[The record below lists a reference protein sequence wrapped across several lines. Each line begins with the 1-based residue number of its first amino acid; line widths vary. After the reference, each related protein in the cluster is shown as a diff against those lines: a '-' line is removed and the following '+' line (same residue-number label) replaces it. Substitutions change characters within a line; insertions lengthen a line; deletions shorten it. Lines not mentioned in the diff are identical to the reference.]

1 MDSMLL
7 ESTLSQITL
16 LKRVMGGSASRP
28 LRCPH
33 GCWLIKSNSSDEVY
47 KSKKASKPS
56 RSEIKKIKLT
66 RQESCAC
73 QWEEIPTPS
82 VCDRD
87 PPLLEGPP
95 SQEKLIQIINCFP
108 FPTPRGTPQSSP
120 KMVCKHTAVVG
131 DVEQQTF
138 GDAFEKLVQVSVETM
153 AITALPMDIW
163 LKERLKKWVQLS
175 GHEGS
180 IVPAS
185 TCTLYKKQ
193 ANNCSE
199 ARAYEAISKDPCLTG
214 FTPRYFKQLQKND
227 ECFIEIEDLL
237 QQFADPTKTSIMDIK
252 IGTRTFLESEV
263 SNTKRRKD
271 LYEKM
276 TAIDPDEPTPEER
289 ACGEIT
295 KLRYMQF
302 RERESS
308 SAELGFRIEAAKMPG
323 GTLQKNFKKVRTY
336 EDVTVTLIDFFGTD
350 RERIRSKLLARL
362 KAMRKAI
369 EKSRF
374 FATHEVVGS
383 SLLIV
388 HDNEKVGCWMI
399 DFAKSSAVQPPKTLD
414 HRSTWV
420 PGNSEDGYL
429 TGIDSLVK
437 ILEEMPP
444 VKVCPAKE
452 LR

>member
-1 MDSMLL
+1 
-7 ESTLSQITL
+7 
-16 LKRVMGGSASRP
+16 MGGSTSRP
-28 LRCPH
+28 LQCVH
-33 GCWLIKSNSSDEVY
+33 GCWSSKSPNGDDDIDKKKKGSKSSRNQL
-47 KSKKASKPS
+47 KKL
-56 RSEIKKIKLT
+56 KLSD
-66 RQESCAC
+66 RELCAC
-73 QWEEIPTPS
+73 HWEEIPTPS
-82 VCDRD
+82 VCEHRD
-87 PPLLEGPP
+87 TPVEGPP

-108 FPTPRGTPQSSP
+108 YPTPRTSPQP
-120 KMVCKHTAVVG
+120 
-131 DVEQQTF
+131 EQVIICEHMNNVDSENKSF

-153 AITALPMDIW
+153 AITALPIDVW

-180 IVPAS
+180 IVPAT

-193 ANNCSE
+193 TGNCME
-199 ARAYEAISKDPCLTG
+199 ARAYENITKDSVLNG

-237 QQFADPTKTSIMDIK
+237 QQFADPSKTSIMDIK

-323 GTLQKNFKKVRTY
+323 GSLQKNFKKVRTY
-336 EDVTVTLIDFFGTD
+336 EDVTRALIDFFGTD
-350 RERIRSKLLARL
+350 RERIRSRLLARL
-362 KAMRKAI
+362 KAMRSAI
-369 EKSRF
+369 ERSHF

-388 HDNEKVGCWMI
+388 HDHEKVNCWMI
-399 DFAKSSAVQPPKTLD
+399 DFAKSSPVDSTRRLD
-414 HRSTWV
+414 HRTPWV

-429 TGIDSLVK
+429 LGVDNLIK
-437 ILEEMPP
+437 ILEGMPP
-444 VKVCPAKE
+444 VEVTIVEE
-452 LR
+452 LS

>member
-1 MDSMLL
+1 
-7 ESTLSQITL
+7 
-16 LKRVMGGSASRP
+16 
-28 LRCPH
+28 
-33 GCWLIKSNSSDEVY
+33 
-47 KSKKASKPS
+47 
-56 RSEIKKIKLT
+56 
-66 RQESCAC
+66 
-73 QWEEIPTPS
+73 
-82 VCDRD
+82 
-87 PPLLEGPP
+87 
-95 SQEKLIQIINCFP
+95 
-108 FPTPRGTPQSSP
+108 
-120 KMVCKHTAVVG
+120 
-131 DVEQQTF
+131 
-138 GDAFEKLVQVSVETM
+138 
-153 AITALPMDIW
+153 
-163 LKERLKKWVQLS
+163 
-175 GHEGS
+175 
-180 IVPAS
+180 
-185 TCTLYKKQ
+185 KQ

-199 ARAYEAISKDPCLTG
+199 ARAYEAIARDPCLTG

-252 IGTRTFLESEV
+252 VGTRTFLESEV

-308 SAELGFRIEAAKMPG
+308 SAELGFRIEAAKI
-323 GTLQKNFKKVRTY
+323 RTY
-336 EDVTVTLIDFFGTD
+336 EDVTLTLIEFFGTD
-350 RERIRSKLLARL
+350 RERIRSRLLARL
-362 KAMRKAI
+362 RAMRRAI

-388 HDNEKVGCWMI
+388 HDSEKVNCWMI
-399 DFAKSSAVQPPKTLD
+399 DFAKSSPVQPPRTLD
-414 HRSTWV
+414 HRTTWV

-429 TGIDSLVK
+429 TGIDNLIK
-437 ILEEMPP
+437 ILEGLPP
-444 VKVCPAKE
+444 MEVRPTKE

>member
-1 MDSMLL
+1 M
-7 ESTLSQITL
+7 STYVLRE
-16 LKRVMGGSASRP
+16 LKHQPSYPGEQE
-28 LRCPH
+28 
-33 GCWLIKSNSSDEVY
+33 IKSSLN
-47 KSKKASKPS
+47 
-56 RSEIKKIKLT
+56 R
-66 RQESCAC
+66 R
-73 QWEEIPTPS
+73 
-82 VCDRD
+82 
-87 PPLLEGPP
+87 
-95 SQEKLIQIINCFP
+95 
-108 FPTPRGTPQSSP
+108 
-120 KMVCKHTAVVG
+120 HTLG
-131 DVEQQTF
+131 QHRHSHEH
-138 GDAFEKLVQVSVETM
+138 VSVETM
-153 AITALPMDIW
+153 AITALPMDVW
-163 LKERLKKWVQLS
+163 LKERMKKWVQLS

-193 ANNCSE
+193 AGNCSE
-199 ARAYEAISKDPCLTG
+199 ARAYEVISRDPSLTG
-214 FTPRYFKQLQKND
+214 FTPRYIRQLQKND

-252 IGTRTFLESEV
+252 VGTRTFLESEV

-276 TAIDPDEPTPEER
+276 TAIDPNEPTPEER

-323 GTLQKNFKKVRTY
+323 GSLQKNFKKVRTY
-336 EDVTVTLIDFFGTD
+336 SDVTVALIDFFGTD
-350 RERIRSKLLARL
+350 RERIRSRLLARL
-362 KAMRKAI
+362 KAMRSAI
-369 EKSRF
+369 ERSRF

-383 SLLIV
+383 SILIV
-388 HDNEKVGCWMI
+388 HDSEKVNCWMI
-399 DFAKSSAVQPPKTLD
+399 DFAKSSPVEPPKVMD
-414 HRSTWV
+414 HRTTWI

-429 TGIDSLVK
+429 TGIDNLVK

-444 VKVCPAKE
+444 VEVRPVEE

>member
-1 MDSMLL
+1 MLQL
-7 ESTLSQITL
+7 QHAF
-16 LKRVMGGSASRP
+16 SAYP
-28 LRCPH
+28 
-33 GCWLIKSNSSDEVY
+33 N
-47 KSKKASKPS
+47 
-56 RSEIKKIKLT
+56 T
-66 RQESCAC
+66 
-73 QWEEIPTPS
+73 IPTCAANPTQIPS
-82 VCDRD
+82 ATGLMPR
-87 PPLLEGPP
+87 LLP
-95 SQEKLIQIINCFP
+95 SDSCPSAVL
-108 FPTPRGTPQSSP
+108 QSVLETSDLRRL
-120 KMVCKHTAVVG
+120 HHRRRILG
-131 DVEQQTF
+131 HHRHS
-138 GDAFEKLVQVSVETM
+138 FEHVSVETM
-153 AITALPMDIW
+153 AITALPMDVW

-180 IVPAS
+180 IVPAT

-193 ANNCSE
+193 TGNCSE
-199 ARAYEAISKDPCLTG
+199 ARAYENISKDPMLDG

-237 QQFADPTKTSIMDIK
+237 HQFADPTKTSIMDIK

-276 TAIDPDEPTPEER
+276 TAIDPNEPTPEER

-308 SAELGFRIEAAKMPG
+308 SAEMGFRIEAAKMPG
-323 GTLQKNFKKVRTY
+323 GSLQKNFKKVRTY
-336 EDVTVTLIDFFGTD
+336 EHVTQALTDFFGTD

-362 KAMRKAI
+362 KAMRSAI
-369 EKSRF
+369 EKSHF

-383 SLLIV
+383 SILIV
-388 HDNEKVGCWMI
+388 HDCEKVNCWMI
-399 DFAKSSAVQPPKTLD
+399 DFAKSSPIDPSRKLN
-414 HRSTWV
+414 HRTPWI

-429 TGIDSLVK
+429 TGIDNLIK

-444 VKVCPAKE
+444 MEIAQIQE
-452 LR
+452 LS